1 MERHVT
7 IQLFGQSYTFKAESE
22 GTNAQAVADYLVEQ
36 VKEVDAQLGGQQSGA
51 SKLNTMIL
59 AAMNIAN
66 ENVTL
71 KREQSILLKEVSDR
85 SANLIKRIDR
95 YPFQPTDVST

>member
-1 MERHVT
+1 MDKHVT
-7 IQLFGQSYTFKAESE
+7 IQLFGQAYTFKAETE
-22 GTNAQAVADYLVEQ
+22 ATNAKAAADYLVSQ
-36 VKEVDAQLGGQQSGA
+36 VEKVDAQLEGQKPGV

-71 KREQSILLKEVSDR
+71 KKEQSVVLKEISDR
-85 SANLIKRIDR
+85 SANLIERIDSCQR
-95 YPFQPTDVST
+95 HPTDLTG

>member
-1 MERHVT
+1 MEKQVT

-22 GTNAQAVADYLVEQ
+22 AIDTKTVADYLVDQ
-36 VKEVDAQLGGQQSGA
+36 VEKVDAQLGGQQSGM
-51 SKLNTMIL
+51 SRLNMVIL

-71 KREQSILLKEVSDR
+71 KEEQSILLKEVSDR
-85 SANLIKRIDR
+85 YLRAGPI
-95 YPFQPTDVST
+95 FQ